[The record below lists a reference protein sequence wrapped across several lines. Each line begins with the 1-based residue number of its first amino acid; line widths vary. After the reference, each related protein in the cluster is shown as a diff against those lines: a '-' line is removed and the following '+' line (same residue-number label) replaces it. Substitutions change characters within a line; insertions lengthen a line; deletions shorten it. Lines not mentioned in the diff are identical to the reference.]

1 MGYSSDL
8 LGTRLPFAIPC
19 DHGGKMNPKETL
31 EYAKNNEIRQ
41 VDLRFT
47 DLPGLSQ
54 HISYPIT
61 MLDES
66 SFEDGF
72 GIDGSSIR
80 GWAAI
85 NESDML
91 IIPDTTTAFLDPF
104 AETRTLVMLGDII
117 DPITRQHYDRDPRWI
132 ARKAEAYLKNSGVAD
147 TAYFGAEA
155 EFFVFDNIRFDQNQH
170 SGFYFIDAEE
180 GRWNSGRESNN
191 LGYRPRYKEGYFPVP
206 PTDHY
211 QDLRSEMVA
220 TMIECGLNIECHHH
234 EVATGGQCEIDQRY
248 DTLVKSADNMMLY
261 KYIVRNVAYQYG
273 KTVTFMPKP
282 LFGDNGSGMHTHQS
296 LWADGKPLF
305 AGDGY
310 AGLSQ
315 TALWYIGGLLKH
327 ARALAAI
334 IAPTTNSYKRLVP
347 GYEAPVNLAYSRRN
361 RSAAVRIPMYS
372 NSPKAKRVE
381 FRPPDPSCNPYL
393 AFSAMMMAG
402 LDGIINKI
410 DPGEPLD
417 KDIYDLSPEEMM
429 RVPSMPASLDEAL
442 ACLEEDHGF
451 LTKGDVFSEELIE
464 TFVAYKRK
472 GGTAAVRLRPHPY
485 EFALYYD
492 I

>member
-1 MGYSSDL
+1 
-8 LGTRLPFAIPC
+8 
-19 DHGGKMNPKETL
+19 MNPKEVL
-31 EYAKNNEIRQ
+31 KFAHEKEVRQ

-47 DLPGLSQ
+47 DLPGLQQ
-54 HISYPIT
+54 HISYPIGQLT
-61 MLDES
+61 EE

-91 IIPDTTTAFLDPF
+91 LIPDASTAYIDPF
-104 AETRTLVMLGDII
+104 SDLRTLVMTSDVI
-117 DPITRQHYDRDPRWI
+117 DPITRHHYERDPRWI
-132 ARKAEAYLKNSGVAD
+132 ARKSELHLKSSGIAD

-155 EFFVFDNIRFDQNQH
+155 EFFIFDSVRFDQNQH
-170 SGFYFIDAEE
+170 SGFYFIDADE
-180 GRWNSGRESNN
+180 GRWNSGRETNN

-211 QDLRSEMVA
+211 QDLRAEMVE
-220 TMIECGLNIECHHH
+220 TMIRCGIHIECHHH
-234 EVATGGQCEIDQRY
+234 EVATGGQCEIDQRF
-248 DTLVKSADNMMLY
+248 DTLVKSADNMMQY
-261 KYIVRNVAYQYG
+261 KYIIRNVAYQYG

-282 LFGDNGSGMHTHQS
+282 LYGDNGSGMHTHQS
-296 LWADGKPLF
+296 LWKDGKPLF

-315 TALWYIGGLLKH
+315 LALWYIGGLLKH
-327 ARALAAI
+327 ARALSAI

-372 NSPKAKRVE
+372 ASPKAKRAE
-381 FRPPDPSCNPYL
+381 FRPPDPASNPYL
-393 AFSAMMMAG
+393 AFAAMLMAG
-402 LDGIINKI
+402 LDGVLNKI

-417 KDIYDLSPEEMM
+417 KDIYDLSPEEMKNI
-429 RVPSMPASLDEAL
+429 PSMPASLEEAL
-442 ACLEEDHGF
+442 QCLEEDHGF
-451 LTKGDVFSEELIE
+451 LLKGDVFTEELIE
-464 TFVAYKRK
+464 TFIHYKRRSE
-472 GGTAAVRLRPHPY
+472 ADAIRLRPHPY